1 MWEKEQK
8 EKEENVGEG
17 AEREGGECGRR
28 KRIGAMEQDQEEDV
42 GEGAE
47 RGGGGCWR
55 RSKRRM
61 RTWGKEQ
68 KEEQVVGVGGDHGR
82 SRRKGGRGT
91 GQEKKSCVSPQ
102 PDANGHHRGP
112 LNPAP
117 TPPSVDGRVCPRLGA
132 TASTTALGGCGGG
145 RSNTQTNGTPGIM
158 VAASK
163 CEEVGSGQG
172 KGRSPEA
179 NKMVRDREG
188 ALLSGDTVAR
198 RSVPRCH
205 RARSVTPGTLGDAP

>member
-1 MWEKEQK
+1 MQ
-8 EKEENVGEG
+8 GELLLLT
-17 AEREGGECGRR
+17 GRHT
-28 KRIGAMEQDQEEDV
+28 A
-42 GEGAE
+42 A
-47 RGGGGCWR
+47 
-55 RSKRRM
+55 
-61 RTWGKEQ
+61 
-68 KEEQVVGVGGDHGR
+68 
-82 SRRKGGRGT
+82 
-91 GQEKKSCVSPQ
+91 PQ

-117 TPPSVDGRVCPRLGA
+117 TPPSVDGR
-132 TASTTALGGCGGG
+132 GCGGG